1 MSRALMSRT
10 LFAAAFTL
18 ALAACKDAPPPA
30 QAAAPKPVPTVV
42 AASLAPIPA
51 PDPNEALVLRV
62 RQALEEAGK
71 IDAAGIDVVVS
82 EGTVSLWGTTGTK
95 AELVRAGEVAQRVD
109 GVKSVDNRLVVMRGS

>member
-1 MSRALMSRT
+1 MSRA
-10 LFAAAFTL
+10 LFAAAFAL

-30 QAAAPKPVPTVV
+30 QAAAPKPLPTV

>member
-1 MSRALMSRT
+1 MSRA

-30 QAAAPKPVPTVV
+30 LAAAPKPVPTVV
-42 AASLAPIPA
+42 AARLAPIPA